1 MSGEIHDN
9 PEKAKVEH
17 ETVKDIKVETNL
29 HISEAVKI
37 LQSFYKEMND
47 SGKEA
52 DAKDIIEKE
61 IEKLTKEYLDDL
73 KKNSECPETI
83 SDEPLKPEDLKK
95 RPPEETKEL
104 RKEFNSEKARLIE
117 EWEKENG
124 REWPVY
130 ATDIYNEYG
139 EIVKRKGWKYDAH
152 HIQPLSLGG
161 KNEASNITPLRY
173 DIHSDHKGV
182 HAIGSPY
189 DRLEKLLKEA
199 DSND

>member
-1 MSGEIHDN
+1 MGGEIHDN
-9 PEKAKVEH
+9 PEHRTFEQ
-17 ETVKDIKVETNL
+17 ETVKNVKIETNL
-29 HISEAVKI
+29 HISDAVKI
-37 LQSFYKEMND
+37 LQSLYKGMED

-52 DAKDIIEKE
+52 DAKDDTEKGIEE
-61 IEKLTKEYLDDL
+61 LTKEYIDDL
-73 KKNSECPETI
+73 KKNSECPDTI
-83 SDEPLKPEDLKK
+83 SDASIKPEDLKK

-104 RKEFNSEKARLIE
+104 RKEFNTEKERLIA

-130 ATDIYNEYG
+130 ENDIYNEYG

-173 DIHSDHKGV
+173 DVHSDHKGV
-182 HAIGSPY
+182 HALDSPY
-189 DRLEKLLKEA
+189 DKLEKMLKEA
-199 DSND
+199 GTNE